1 MSRNENELENAIG
14 ISFRKK
20 NLLRQALTHS
30 SYANEKGLGHE
41 GCNERLEFLGDAVL
55 ELVSSRVIFEENP
68 HMSEGE
74 MTRFRASMVCE
85 PALAA
90 AARAFFLGDY
100 LLLGKGEEA
109 TGGRER
115 DSVVSDAM
123 EAVIGAVYLD
133 SGLEAADAFIRRFIF
148 PSGKDPK
155 PASDYKTILQEYVQ
169 SHSKESLT
177 YEILSENGP
186 DHDKTFEAGAF
197 VGSREIGRGT
207 GRSKK
212 AAEQMAAFQA
222 LAAIDENKVN
232 YVFEEH

>member
-1 MSRNENELENAIG
+1 MQKQKISRI
-14 ISFRKK
+14 R
-20 NLLRQALTHS
+20 
-30 SYANEKGLGHE
+30 
-41 GCNERLEFLGDAVL
+41 
-55 ELVSSRVIFEENP
+55 
-68 HMSEGE
+68 
-74 MTRFRASMVCE
+74 
-85 PALAA
+85 
-90 AARAFFLGDY
+90 
-100 LLLGKGEEA
+100 
-109 TGGRER
+109 TGGQTGVDRAAMDTAREYVLSFIP
-115 DSVVSDAM
+115 DNITPKGSN
-123 EAVIGAVYLD
+123 
-133 SGLEAADAFIRRFIF
+133 AFH
-148 PSGKDPK
+148 
-155 PASDYKTILQEYVQ
+155 DYKTILQEYVQ